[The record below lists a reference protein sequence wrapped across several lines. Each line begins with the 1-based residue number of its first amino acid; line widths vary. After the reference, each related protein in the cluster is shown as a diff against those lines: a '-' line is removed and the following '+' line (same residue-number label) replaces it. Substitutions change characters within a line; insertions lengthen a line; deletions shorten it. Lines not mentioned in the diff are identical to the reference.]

1 MDRNKAVHGYESKA
15 ALRGTLA
22 HCLFQKALT
31 IAPSYVN
38 RREDMRRCLYDA
50 VGLILR
56 ENISGLYAADMKEAE
71 ACEFLQSTIKGI
83 MQFVDSYLYG
93 SKAINSGKS
102 SRRLGVNS
110 VLAIEESISS
120 PVFGLK
126 GKIDATLKIRVD
138 DEAESFAALEF
149 KTGRVGSGR
158 KVYHTAQLLIYSLL
172 LSERYDSSVNQGVL
186 TYISGNNKTAGKE
199 NESQDGEHSILVASK
214 RPELV
219 GLVTQRNQLAKYMT
233 QEAIAEGAIDLPPIL
248 QGYENLCKS
257 CFAVDNCVI
266 QNRLLEGGAPSSR
279 NGSVGPG
286 AAIYNEK
293 TGHILPE
300 HAEFYKL
307 WRTKIAGEERHAERS
322 RKEIWT
328 IMAEDRERD
337 GHCLG
342 NLMLCEKAAGENGQ
356 GGWGQPLT
364 FQRRDRDSNVPLTSR
379 GIEVGDHVVVS
390 LLTQE
395 HGQSSGHLHTAVGSG
410 FVRQLWKELVSVESH
425 DDIWDIARRRQ
436 WLGPG
441 NSAAKTAWRIDKD
454 ELSSGFYLAKD
465 NLENLFLPRRF
476 EFCSKLRSLIVD
488 LRGPVFSP
496 ALSETTK
503 SLGSEHLEALNPAQ
517 QAAIHRTEAAEDYS
531 LLLGMPGTG
540 KTDTIVALIKRC
552 VAAGESVLLVGFTH
566 ASVDNVLVRLLQSG
580 EKRFLRLGR
589 QGQVDPRLHRNME
602 EAVETVE
609 EYATH
614 VETPKIIASS
624 CMGIRHPVFR
634 RRRFDTVVVD
644 EAGQVSLPFS
654 LGPLLFCKSK
664 FVLVGDH
671 FQLPP
676 LTKCPGNS
684 DTANDSLFKRLCDA
698 HPSGVSTLNYQY
710 RMAEDIMQL
719 SNRLVYNG
727 AMLCGDSSVAN
738 QTLNVSKVDEE
749 LLAQSEFNKNI
760 FAAGESVSWLRRV
773 LLPENRVVFIDTD
786 TVNGLEDRKPSA
798 GASTVIASRSNSVEV
813 GLVMGVCASLKM
825 RGVEL
830 KDVGVVSPYRA
841 QIFKMK
847 KAANSVL
854 GGLASGV
861 DVRTID
867 QFQGCD
873 RKCIIISFVRS
884 NPQMK
889 VGDLLRDW
897 RRINVAITRARAK
910 LIMVGSS
917 STLKGG
923 CSFLSRLISVLEEK
937 SWIVP
942 STAVPEFSV
951 PSPSIDAPVGS
962 CELMGG
968 GKNRTLSNIVQANA
982 S

>member
-1 MDRNKAVHGYESKA
+1 
-15 ALRGTLA
+15 
-22 HCLFQKALT
+22 
-31 IAPSYVN
+31 
-38 RREDMRRCLYDA
+38 
-50 VGLILR
+50 
-56 ENISGLYAADMKEAE
+56 
-71 ACEFLQSTIKGI
+71 
-83 MQFVDSYLYG
+83 
-93 SKAINSGKS
+93 
-102 SRRLGVNS
+102 
-110 VLAIEESISS
+110 
-120 PVFGLK
+120 
-126 GKIDATLKIRVD
+126 
-138 DEAESFAALEF
+138 
-149 KTGRVGSGR
+149 
-158 KVYHTAQLLIYSLL
+158 
-172 LSERYDSSVNQGVL
+172 
-186 TYISGNNKTAGKE
+186 
-199 NESQDGEHSILVASK
+199 
-214 RPELV
+214 
-219 GLVTQRNQLAKYMT
+219 MT

-889 VGDLLRDW
+889 YVGSEPSTCSLDICLLRS
-897 RRINVAITRARAK
+897 RRPD
-910 LIMVGSS
+910 LM
-917 STLKGG
+917 LPCLFQGG
-923 CSFLSRLISVLEEK
+923 RPSSRLEKDKRRNNPCSREIDHGGLIVDFEGRLFVPLAPDKRAGREVLDCAFN
-937 SWIVP
+937 SGSRVFRTVP
-942 STAVPEFSV
+942 VDRRPGRVMRAYGRRQE
-951 PSPSIDAPVGS
+951 
-962 CELMGG
+962 
-968 GKNRTLSNIVQANA
+968 SN
-982 S
+982 SE